1 MNKVHQ
7 SPALRAKIAKTRA
20 GASSD
25 LPLIRS
31 VAHVVLAWVA
41 DDGDLPSALA
51 AMKAMHGTSWSLTTA
66 LQVLSGR
73 RGQFAAECGLPD
85 ERARLFLAHLVAK
98 STCSGVG
105 LGGVSPPSQEE
116 RAEFAKLTAAM
127 EANGKS

>member
-1 MNKVHQ
+1 MVHQ

-31 VAHVVLAWVA
+31 AAQVVLAWIA

-51 AMKAMHGTSWSLTTA
+51 AMKAMHGTNWSLTTA

-98 STCSGVG
+98 STCSGAG
-105 LGGVSPPSQEE
+105 LGAVSQPTQEE
-116 RAEFAKLTAAM
+116 FEELQKHVASRFP
-127 EANGKS
+127 

>member
-1 MNKVHQ
+1 MNMAHQ

-31 VAHVVLAWVA
+31 AAHVVLAWVA

-51 AMKAMHGTSWSLTTA
+51 AMKATHGTNWSLTTA

-73 RGQFAAECGLPD
+73 RGQFAAECGVPD
-85 ERARLFLAHLVAK
+85 ERPRLFLAHLVAK
-98 STCSGVG
+98 SVCSGAG
-105 LGGVSPPSQEE
+105 LGAVSPPNQEALAQLQNLVAS
-116 RAEFAKLTAAM
+116 RVP
-127 EANGKS
+127 

>member
-1 MNKVHQ
+1 MNMVHQ

-31 VAHVVLAWVA
+31 AAQVVLAWIA

-51 AMKAMHGTSWSLTTA
+51 AMKAMHGTNWSLTTA

-98 STCSGVG
+98 STCSGAG
-105 LGGVSPPSQEE
+105 LGAVSQPTQEE
-116 RAEFAKLTAAM
+116 FEELQKHVASRFP
-127 EANGKS
+127 

>member
-1 MNKVHQ
+1 MNMVHQ

-31 VAHVVLAWVA
+31 AARVVQAWVA
-41 DDGDLPSALA
+41 DDGSLASALA
-51 AMKAMHGTSWSLTTA
+51 EMKATHGSNWSLTTA

-85 ERARLFLAHLVAK
+85 ERAELFLAHLVAK
-98 STCSGVG
+98 STCSGAG
-105 LGGVSPPSQEE
+105 LGAVSQPTQEE
-116 RAEFAKLTAAM
+116 FAQLKKLVA
-127 EANGKS
+127 SRFL